1 MTSRYY
7 DILFNVIRHS
17 DIRSPE
23 SLERLLENVASGNWH
38 EMNDGYSLN
47 SGPQIWQEFI
57 EHILYDECKLMAL
70 WDKVKSINLY

>member
-1 MTSRYY
+1 
-7 DILFNVIRHS
+7 
-17 DIRSPE
+17 
-23 SLERLLENVASGNWH
+23 
-38 EMNDGYSLN
+38 MNDGYSLN